1 MRAVVQR
8 VSAAEVRVAERSV
21 GRIGPGLVVLLG
33 VAAGDSTADAE
44 WMADKI
50 VGLRIFENDAGKLDL
65 SLCATGGA
73 LLVVSQFTL
82 IADTRRGRR
91 PSFSAAAPP
100 DAAIPLYEHFL
111 QAAAGHGVPVA
122 RGEFG
127 AAMDVHLTNHG
138 PLTILLDSDERTQP
152 RR

>member
-8 VSAAEVRVAERSV
+8 VSDAEVRVAERSV
-21 GRIGPGLVVLLG
+21 GRIGPGLLVLLG
-33 VAAGDSTADAE
+33 IANGDSPADAE
-44 WMADKI
+44 WMADKV
-50 VGLRIFENDAGKLDL
+50 VGLRIFENDSGKLDL
-65 SLCATGGA
+65 CLRAVGGA

-82 IADTRRGRR
+82 IADTRRGHR

-111 QAAAGHGVPVA
+111 QAAASHGVSVS

-127 AAMDVHLTNHG
+127 AAMNVHLTNRG
-138 PLTILLDSDERTQP
+138 PLTILLDSGERTQP
-152 RR
+152 RH